1 VTRLLRS
8 AIGAIA
14 LILTSSVLVA
24 CGGSG
29 GSDASDGAAK
39 NVPGVK
45 DGTPVRVLTGADD
58 EEVIVP
64 VEPKRVVTLA
74 EPTLDG
80 ALALDVE
87 PVGTVNGRGQ
97 GSVPNYIKDQAEGI
111 PQVGSVA
118 QFNYEAIAK
127 LKPDLILT
135 YASTAANP
143 EVRAVLEEIA
153 PVYYVGYAGADWK
166 ETFRHTAKAL
176 NKKDEAEKVLDEFD
190 TYAADMTK
198 RLKKA
203 GYDDKTFSIVRWQ
216 GSNAS
221 LILNDLPPGMA
232 LKAIGLNRPPNQD
245 KDGRGHSEPVSLE
258 NLEEIDADY
267 MFFGTLGGSSV
278 DNPQAGGTAD
288 IAGAEKALDEAE
300 GVPGFKKLKAYRD
313 KHVILVDGSMWT
325 STGGP
330 ILMTRIIEAIE
341 EELL

>member
-1 VTRLLRS
+1 MRQFLRS
-8 AIGAIA
+8 VAG
-14 LILTSSVLVA
+14 LISAVLLSAVLVA
-24 CGGSG
+24 CGGSS
-29 GSDASDGAAK
+29 GSDTSDGTAK
-39 NVPGVK
+39 NVPGVE
-45 DGTPVRVLTGADD
+45 DGTPVRVLEGADE

-64 VEPKRVVTLA
+64 AEPKRVITLA

-87 PVGTVNGRGQ
+87 PIGTVNGRGQ
-97 GSVPNYIKDQAEGI
+97 GSVPNYIKDRAEGI

-143 EVRAVLEEIA
+143 EVKAILQEIA

-166 ETFRHTAKAL
+166 DTFRYVADAL

-198 RLKKA
+198 RLEDA
-203 GYDDKTFSIVRWQ
+203 GYGDKTFSIVRWQ

-232 LKAIGLNRPPNQD
+232 LKTIGLNRPPNQD

-278 DNPQAGGTAD
+278 DNPDAGGTAD
-288 IAGAEKALDEAE
+288 IAGAEKALAEAE
-300 GVPGFKKLKAYRD
+300 GVPGFTDLKAYKD
-313 KHVILVDGSMWT
+313 DHVILVDGSMWT